1 MKVEFIPREDGVE
14 VGVDIEDWEEEEE
27 TDEEDETVVTG
38 FLTYENEMV
47 GVEVIVL
54 TRRILLDEDGWGVFD
69 VIVLGV
75 LCGVLLLAVLITTSF
90 SPGHSCKSSLSFTK
104 SIATQTRYL

>member
-1 MKVEFIPREDGVE
+1 MKVQLIPRVDGVE
-14 VGVDIEDWEEEEE
+14 VGVDIEDCEEEEE

-54 TRRILLDEDGWGVFD
+54 TRRILLDEDG
-69 VIVLGV
+69 
-75 LCGVLLLAVLITTSF
+75 
-90 SPGHSCKSSLSFTK
+90 
-104 SIATQTRYL
+104 

>member
-1 MKVEFIPREDGVE
+1 MKVQLIPREDGVE
-14 VGVDIEDWEEEEE
+14 VGVDIEDCEKEEE

-54 TRRILLDEDGWGVFD
+54 TRRILLDEDG
-69 VIVLGV
+69 
-75 LCGVLLLAVLITTSF
+75 
-90 SPGHSCKSSLSFTK
+90 
-104 SIATQTRYL
+104 